1 MIRTRRGSDR
11 GGQALHQT
19 GDTMLS
25 SRCSLPASL
34 GAVALLSGAQA
45 FAQGGGLPPMQI
57 EQLTTHVYRYG
68 GLTNGAFVVG
78 SEGIAVIDGQVC
90 ASNGTAWLKEELDK
104 RFDVP
109 VTYTILSHDH
119 EMHICGLE
127 VFSDTAR
134 AIAHVNAKPHI
145 VREKRR
151 TVVPEIT
158 FDTTMQI
165 DLGGVEVVL
174 IYLGPTHTDNLI
186 QVHIPSDKVLIAV
199 DFVREGKSLAMPE
212 LRDADIANSI
222 KALGVL
228 GRMEDVDIV
237 VPGHGGVTDQQA
249 FLYFRDY
256 LQALRDRV
264 LEQMVAGKS
273 IEEILE
279 IVTMED
285 FSDYGWFDQW
295 IRANVITMWEQMYH
309 YREPTFGAGDY
320 ERDFPPGFPVGEVD
334 KFNGP

>member
-1 MIRTRRGSDR
+1 MSGTRRTLR
-11 GGQALHQT
+11 
-19 GDTMLS
+19 
-25 SRCSLPASL
+25 ASL
-34 GAVALLSGAQA
+34 GAAAAILCGVQA
-45 FAQGGGLPPMQI
+45 FGQGDLPPLEI
-57 EQLTTHVYRYG
+57 EQLTEHVYRYG

-78 SEGIAVIDGQVC
+78 SDGIAVIDGQVC
-90 ASNGTAWLKEELDK
+90 GSNGTAWLKEQLDE

-134 AIAHVNAKPHI
+134 AISHVNAKPHI

-151 TVVPEIT
+151 TVIPDIT

-174 IYLGPTHTDNLI
+174 LYLGPTHTDNLI
-186 QVHIPSDKVLIAV
+186 QVHIPSDRVLIAV

-222 KALGVL
+222 KALGIL
-228 GRMEDVDIV
+228 GRMENVDIV

-256 LQALRDRV
+256 LQALRERV
-264 LEQMVAGKS
+264 LEQMVAGRS
-273 IEEILE
+273 IDEILE

-295 IRANVITMWEQMYH
+295 IRSNVIGMWELMYH
-309 YREPTFGAGDY
+309 YREPTVGAGEY
-320 ERDFPPGFPVGEVD
+320 ERDFPVGFPVGEVD

>member
-1 MIRTRRGSDR
+1 M
-11 GGQALHQT
+11 
-19 GDTMLS
+19 
-25 SRCSLPASL
+25 
-34 GAVALLSGAQA
+34 
-45 FAQGGGLPPMQI
+45 AQGNLPEMQI
-57 EQLTTHVYRYG
+57 EQLTEHVYRYG
-68 GLTNGAFVVG
+68 GLTNGAFIVG
-78 SEGIAVIDGQVC
+78 SSGIAVVDGQIC
-90 ASNGTAWLKEELDK
+90 GSNGTAWLKEELGK

-109 VTYTILSHDH
+109 VRYTILSHDH

-134 AIAHVNAKPHI
+134 AVAHVNAKPHI
-145 VREKRR
+145 VRERRR

-158 FDTTMQI
+158 FETTMEL
-165 DLGGVEVVL
+165 DLGGITVVL
-174 IYLGPTHTDNLI
+174 MYLGPTHTDNLI
-186 QVHIPSDKVLIAV
+186 QVHIPSERVLIAV

-212 LRDADIANSI
+212 LRDAHIDNSI
-222 KALGVL
+222 KALGIL
-228 GRMEDVDIV
+228 GRMENVDIV
-237 VPGHGGVTDQQA
+237 VPGHGGVTDQRA

-264 LEQMVAGKS
+264 LEQMVAGKE

-279 IVTMED
+279 VVTMED

-309 YREPTFGAGDY
+309 YREPTEGAGNY
-320 ERDFPPGFPVGEVD
+320 ESDFPIGFPVGEVD

>member
-1 MIRTRRGSDR
+1 MATTKNLCLAAVSCVA
-11 GGQALHQT
+11 ALIAD
-19 GDTMLS
+19 G
-25 SRCSLPASL
+25 
-34 GAVALLSGAQA
+34 LL
-45 FAQGGGLPPMQI
+45 AQGVGRPMQI
-57 EQLTTHVYRYG
+57 EQLTEHVYRYG
-68 GLTNGAFVVG
+68 GLTNGAFIVG
-78 SEGIAVIDGQVC
+78 SNGIAIVDGQTC
-90 ASNGTAWLKEELDK
+90 GSNGTAWLKEQLDE

-134 AIAHVNAKPHI
+134 AISHVNAKPHI
-145 VREKRR
+145 IREGRR
-151 TVVPEIT
+151 TAIPEIT
-158 FDTTMQI
+158 FETSMEL
-165 DLGGVEVVL
+165 DLGGITVVL
-174 IYLGPTHTDNLI
+174 MYLGPTHTDNLI
-186 QVHIPSDKVLIAV
+186 QVHIPSEGVLIAV

-222 KALGVL
+222 KALGIL
-228 GRMEDVDIV
+228 GRMENVDIV

-264 LEQMVAGKS
+264 LEQMVAGKG

-309 YREPTFGAGDY
+309 YREPTEGGAEY
-320 ERDFPPGFPVGEVD
+320 ERDFPIGFPVGEVD

>member
-1 MIRTRRGSDR
+1 
-11 GGQALHQT
+11 
-19 GDTMLS
+19 MLS
-25 SRCSLPASL
+25 CVISRVSIATL
-34 GAVALLSGAQA
+34 AVAAA
-45 FAQGGGLPPMQI
+45 VPVFAQNNLPPLEI
-57 EQLTTHVYRYG
+57 ERLTEHVYRYG

-90 ASNGTAWLKEELDK
+90 GSNGTQWLKDELAR

-109 VTYTILSHDH
+109 VKYTILSHDH

-134 AIAHVNAKPHI
+134 AVSHVNAKPHI

-158 FDTTMQI
+158 FETTMTL
-165 DLGGVEVVL
+165 DVGGIEVVL
-174 IYLGPTHTDNLI
+174 MYLGPTHTDNLI
-186 QVHIPSDKVLIAV
+186 QVHIPAEKVLIAV

-222 KALGVL
+222 KALGIL
-228 GRMEDVDIV
+228 GRMENVDIV

-273 IEEILE
+273 IEEILD

-309 YREPTFGAGDY
+309 YREPTQGGGDY
-320 ERDFPPGFPVGEVD
+320 EAEFPVGFPVGEVD
-334 KFNGP
+334 KYSGP